1 MTVWQR
7 RFLTIGALAA
17 SGRLATPAGVFAQ
30 DGGMVTIEILQRG
43 RGPVAGVIRGGG
55 GLGGASHV
63 LEALVFPCPADCH
76 KTSQAC
82 LRTAEDSALTC
93 VTGAC
98 GTQIEAARTACIVRD
113 DKCRAAL
120 EALKECATTCL
131 DGHETAVT
139 SCLDNL
145 AACVDDCSDDGQ

>member
-7 RFLTIGALAA
+7 RCLTIGALAA
-17 SGRLATPAGVFAQ
+17 AGGLATAAGVFAQ
-30 DGGMVTIEILQRG
+30 DGGMVTIDILQRG
-43 RGPVAGVIRGGG
+43 GGPFAGVISGG
-55 GLGGASHV
+55 GLVGASNV

-82 LRTAEDSALTC
+82 LRTADDDARTC
-93 VTGAC
+93 VTAAC
-98 GTQIEAARTACIVRD
+98 ATQIEAAQTACIVRD
-113 DKCRAAL
+113 DKCRAAF
-120 EALKECATTCL
+120 ETLKECATTCL
-131 DGHETAVT
+131 DAHETAVT

>member
-7 RFLTIGALAA
+7 RFLTIGALTA
-17 SGRLATPAGVFAQ
+17 SGRLATAAGVFAQ
-30 DGGMVTIEILQRG
+30 DGGMVTIDILKRG
-43 RGPVAGVIRGGG
+43 RGPFAGVVRGGG
-55 GLGGASHV
+55 ELGGASNV

-82 LRTAEDSALTC
+82 LRTADDDARTC
-93 VTGAC
+93 VTAAC
-98 GTQIEAARTACIVRD
+98 AAQIEAAQTACIVRD
-113 DKCRAAL
+113 DKCRAAF
-120 EALKECATTCL
+120 ETLKECATTCL
-131 DGHETAVT
+131 NGHETAVT